1 MHFLLLQGWEATV
14 GAGRKRKKT
23 QVGFFQMLE
32 NGMNNSVSLTAI
44 AWGPVWMT
52 VRHLISGS
60 HFKQVQVVVAAAACL
75 PSLVMDSI
83 VVFPETQV
91 LSVTGFFKLL
101 FLPTPLGNHR
111 QCIATKIRR
120 LDGQQHRLGCPVSV
134 SCTECWQY
142 VLGVPSTY
150 CQPKT
155 SFQQL
160 NFRFVWVVGGS
171 RAGWGTLNIGS
182 DCTASTCCSGLT
194 WPTSHQIM
202 PSKYG
207 FHCVFFSYTHVV
219 SKRGVVETHALLWMR
234 VRGNYSIDLPF
245 F

>member
-1 MHFLLLQGWEATV
+1 MH
-14 GAGRKRKKT
+14 
-23 QVGFFQMLE
+23 
-32 NGMNNSVSLTAI
+32 
-44 AWGPVWMT
+44 
-52 VRHLISGS
+52 
-60 HFKQVQVVVAAAACL
+60 
-75 PSLVMDSI
+75 
-83 VVFPETQV
+83 
-91 LSVTGFFKLL
+91 
-101 FLPTPLGNHR
+101 
-111 QCIATKIRR
+111 
-120 LDGQQHRLGCPVSV
+120 
-134 SCTECWQY
+134 

-150 CQPKT
+150 CQPKM

-160 NFRFVWVVGGS
+160 NFRFVWVVVGS

-245 F
+245 FSELKDCYAEGDKGKEKNPILSTILISHSCSALILLPCSWIYAFFASGFCC